1 MKPQWTEISQ
11 NILKEKIS
19 GRTSSVLIQS
29 TNTCFKAALKLLH
42 GDKHTSATE
51 QTPKSKI
58 PRRNGHLINSKGNS
72 TKQQERTACFI
83 NKMKYSQFT
92 LEQHRDQVCDHL
104 SIQKSECNLNQP
116 SSIHDSHP
124 AYRKYQKSW
133 LFGKQNEIEP
143 CPTLCSIINSIWPLD
158 LNVKSGIF
166 KTIRR

>member
-29 TNTCFKAALKLLH
+29 NNTCFKAALKLLH

-58 PRRNGHLINSKGNS
+58 PRRNGHLIKSKGNS
-72 TKQQERTACFI
+72 TKQQERTTCFI
-83 NKMKYSQFT
+83 NKIKYSQFT

-104 SIQKSECNLNQP
+104 SVQKSKCNLSQP

-124 AYRKYQKSW
+124 R
-133 LFGKQNEIEP
+133 IENTKKVGCLGNKMKLNPALP
-143 CPTLCSIINSIWPLD
+143 CVL
-158 LNVKSGIF
+158 
-166 KTIRR
+166 